1 MDNIVVVV
9 AEVFIALIII
19 LLGLYFIRLFF
30 TLRLEKRVTR
40 FSVKTNSSK
49 DISFI
54 EKVRMIYI
62 AIIDGI
68 SKFLHKL
75 KLFKSYGKNLNYVA
89 DESVKYPELYMISSR
104 IFTSFLTFFIVFVL
118 MVIREQSIDILK
130 LIVAFLAGFILPDI
144 FSYTEKNKKRK
155 SMEEDLLKAVII
167 MNNAFKSG
175 RSIMQA
181 IELVSEELEG
191 DMGIEFKKM
200 FVDLTYG
207 LELETVFERFYK
219 RVHLDEVKYISSSL
233 VMVNKTGGNVVQIFS
248 SIEKEFYERK
258 KLQEELFS
266 QTALSNLVF
275 KILVA
280 IPILIVIF
288 ILIINPTYFNIMFN
302 TSLGRILL
310 LITFL
315 IYVLY
320 IFVVRKIA
328 KVKVW

>member
-1 MDNIVVVV
+1 MDNIVVVI
-9 AEVFIALIII
+9 AEVFIVLIII

-40 FSVKTNSSK
+40 FSVKTNNSK
-49 DISFI
+49 DVSFI
-54 EKVRMIYI
+54 EKVRMVYI

-89 DESVKYPELYMISSR
+89 DENVKYPELYMISSR

-118 MVIREQSIDILK
+118 MIIREQSIDILK

-144 FSYTEKNKKRK
+144 FSYAEKNKKRK

-191 DMGIEFKKM
+191 DMGTEFKKM